1 MCLCEVSVCLNIR
14 VTVRLNGTLIMV
26 PEENGMMEKCHF
38 LATQEITLWKLCHQS
53 ELIDALK
60 NSVPSKQTHI
70 LSILSKINVKRT
82 FAQFVEKG
90 LCVQGRGWVKRE
102 L

>member
-14 VTVRLNGTLIMV
+14 VIVRLNGTLIMV

-82 FAQFVEKG
+82 FAQFVEKAFA
-90 LCVQGRGWVKRE
+90 CRE
-102 L
+102 GGG